1 MAEFQRARVLRA
13 TLETVS
19 ERGYYGTPVA
29 AILARAGVSRKTFYE
44 LFDSRE
50 DCLSAVLE
58 ESVARVAH
66 AVAPAYEAEGRWSER
81 LRAILAALLA
91 FLESERDVGAFAL
104 SHVVGYWP
112 RDAERRARQLE
123 LLERIVDEGLS
134 QAKPGHTPS
143 PLTAEIVVG
152 GVLAVIHAR
161 LQSSPQRLVALVNP
175 LMWMIVLPYLGPA
188 AAARELRRTPPE
200 PALRVYKP
208 TRSPL
213 EGLDMRVTYRTA
225 RVLAAIA
232 EEPGLSNIE
241 ISADAE
247 ITDQGQTSKL
257 LARLAHLGLV
267 VNTGAGQPMGAA
279 NAWHLTG
286 RGKEVDSAIR
296 REFAAGGPAQSPR

>member
-1 MAEFQRARVLRA
+1 MAEFQRARLLRA

-19 ERGYYGTPVA
+19 ERGYGGAPVA

-50 DCLSAVLE
+50 DCLSAVFE
-58 ESVARVAH
+58 ESVARLAR
-66 AVAPAYEAEGRWSER
+66 AVAPAYEAEGKWSER
-81 LRAILAALLA
+81 VRAALAALLT

-112 RDAERRARQLE
+112 RGPEHRARLLE
-123 LLERIVDEGLS
+123 LLERVVDEGRS
-134 QAKPGHTPS
+134 QAKQGHTLS
-143 PLTAEIVVG
+143 PLTAEVVVG
-152 GVLAVIHAR
+152 GALAVIHAR
-161 LQSSPQRLVALVNP
+161 LQSSQQRLIALVNP

-200 PALRVYKP
+200 PAVRTSKP
-208 TRSPL
+208 ARGPL

-232 EEPGLSNIE
+232 EEPGLSNSE
-241 ISADAE
+241 ISSHAE
-247 ITDQGQTSKL
+247 ITDQGQISKL

-267 VNTGAGQPMGAA
+267 ENTGAGQQMGAA
-279 NAWHLTG
+279 NAWQLTS
-286 RGKEVDSAIR
+286 RGEEVDAAIR
-296 REFAAGGPAQSPR
+296 REFAAGGPGQSGR